1 LVIATS
7 ATTVLGDL
15 GFPKTFSSEL
25 LVPPISSLASCDKV
39 LSAVAL
45 FPSDREKQQAINMID
60 KRKVFPKLRI
70 GIKDLLNVIEMARQE
85 QNNITEQLVTSLL
98 KWKESMYQVA

>member
-1 LVIATS
+1 M
-7 ATTVLGDL
+7 GDL

-45 FPSDREKQQAINMID
+45 FPSGEATGYQHDRQTQGVSE
-60 KRKVFPKLRI
+60 
-70 GIKDLLNVIEMARQE
+70 
-85 QNNITEQLVTSLL
+85 ITD
-98 KWKESMYQVA
+98 WYQGPLECHRDGATGTNQYH